1 MRGRQVYLID
11 FGLSK
16 RYVEP
21 RSNQHIPYRTGK
33 SLTGTARYASI
44 NTHLGIE
51 QGRRDDLEG
60 LMYVLIYFL
69 RGELPWQGLQ
79 VPPPCRVACW
89 FASIGVEVRV
99 VNRVLLSS
107 GGEPKGESTTRSAS
121 RSRTCRSRSSARA
134 SRRSLRHSSTTAAH
148 SSLRRRPTTHTCRK
162 LFREMFESQVRA
174 PDPDP
179 PQGDFQQYPPL
190 PTSAH

>member
-89 FASIGVEVRV
+89 FASIGLRCVSLIACCSLR
-99 VNRVLLSS
+99 RRT
-107 GGEPKGESTTRSAS
+107 KRRSTTRSAS

-148 SSLRRRPTTHTCRK
+148 SSLRRRPTTHTAASFSARC
-162 LFREMFESQVRA
+162 LRA
-174 PDPDP
+174 RSAPRPDP
-179 PQGDFQQYPPL
+179 PQGDFQQYLPL